1 MDALAERNLAA
12 AAPANAPTD
21 AASEASLR
29 ARLARNPADTSALLL
44 LALEL
49 ERQRRRDE
57 ADRAMRTAVRLAPAD
72 PQFLILAAGYFL
84 RTGAEAEALAIS
96 DGRIAAV
103 GSDAEVMK
111 LAGPTTAVI
120 DCQRRRVIPGLH
132 DGHAHPIR
140 GGLISRDKDR
150 GRAANG
156 ECAVRSARPER
167 AGVAGGPSRK

>member
-1 MDALAERNLAA
+1 MN
-12 AAPANAPTD
+12 
-21 AASEASLR
+21 
-29 ARLARNPADTSALLL
+29 
-44 LALEL
+44 
-49 ERQRRRDE
+49 RRRD
-57 ADRAMRTAVRLAPAD
+57 L
-72 PQFLILAAGYFL
+72 LKLAAGGSFSLFASAHAVAQTQPVITTIL
-84 RTGAEAEALAIS
+84 RNARITTMDAATPEAEALAIS

-132 DGHAHPIR
+132 DGHTHPIR

-167 AGVAGGPSRK
+167 ACVAGGPSRK